1 MSLVVSGEV
10 NPRFDSVRDAFVAAF
25 EGKPDMGAALA
36 IRVDGQEVVNL
47 WGGLA
52 DSDTGTPWG
61 EDTLSVIF
69 SCTKGLSSIMAAQ
82 LVQSGDLSY
91 QDKVSKYWPE
101 FAAKGKQDVTVAQ
114 ILSHRSGL
122 SALRDPLST
131 AEMLDWDFVTQRLA
145 GQKPLWTPG
154 QGYAY
159 YAITHGWLIGEV
171 IRRITG
177 LRVGEYFQQRIAGP
191 VAAEAWIGLPA
202 ALNSRVANMQ
212 VGPTLRQLVDDQA
225 ANRSAELADWLDRA
239 MTLGGALMPELVGP
253 DAGFNNALVQQ
264 AEIPG
269 AGGIA
274 TASALAA
281 IWSATITTT
290 NGSRLLSDES
300 VRLGTEVQSQGS
312 PVWAVPGP
320 WPRWG
325 MGFQLDSDSRRYLGS
340 TGFGHDGA
348 GGQVAFADPEF
359 GVGFAFIT
367 NQMEAIEDFRATKIV
382 DALRQALTR

>member
-1 MSLVVSGEV
+1 
-10 NPRFDSVRDAFVAAF
+10 
-25 EGKPDMGAALA
+25 
-36 IRVDGQEVVNL
+36 
-47 WGGLA
+47 
-52 DSDTGTPWG
+52 
-61 EDTLSVIF
+61 
-69 SCTKGLSSIMAAQ
+69 
-82 LVQSGDLSY
+82 
-91 QDKVSKYWPE
+91 
-101 FAAKGKQDVTVAQ
+101 
-114 ILSHRSGL
+114 
-122 SALRDPLST
+122 
-131 AEMLDWDFVTQRLA
+131 
-145 GQKPLWTPG
+145 
-154 QGYAY
+154 
-159 YAITHGWLIGEV
+159 
-171 IRRITG
+171 
-177 LRVGEYFQQRIAGP
+177 
-191 VAAEAWIGLPA
+191 
-202 ALNSRVANMQ
+202 VANIQ